1 MKRLCSV
8 VWAAVVAVVV
18 HGAPAHAGLCAPQTA
33 FICTGLQNQLN
44 VLGESIDVLTQQQE
58 GLVWATNASSNTTMS
73 IMFQLAGNPNQD
85 EFGIVGLNAAGGLS
99 GLCAV
104 FPAGDFNTG
113 YFAVASFRSG
123 DKLTV
128 NLFDA
133 SASVIST
140 TTFTG
145 VDRSRLVYYVKNSNG
160 TFFSHMGYNL
170 DRKVHSLVFAGTNL
184 NQGSW
189 WMAWEDSL
197 DPGATADFGDG
208 LLFLGA
214 LNPSPVS
221 HATWASVK
229 ARFR

>member
-8 VWAAVVAVVV
+8 AWAAVVAVVV
-18 HGAPAHAGLCAPQTA
+18 HGAPAHAGLCAPQTE
-33 FICTGLQNQLN
+33 FICAGLQNQLN
-44 VLGESIDVLTQQQE
+44 TLGESIDVLTQQQE

-73 IMFQLAGNPNQD
+73 IMFQLEGNPNQD
-85 EFGIVGLNAAGGLS
+85 EFGIVGLNAAGRLS

-123 DKLTV
+123 GLLTV

-133 SASVIST
+133 SATVINT
-140 TTFTG
+140 TTYTG
-145 VDRSRLVYYVKNSNG
+145 VDRTRFVYYVKNSNG
-160 TFFSHMGYNL
+160 TFFSHMGYNP
-170 DRKVHSLVFAGTNL
+170 DGKVHSLVFTGNALARGN
-184 NQGSW
+184 W
-189 WMAWEDSL
+189 WMAWEDSMN
-197 DPGATADFGDG
+197 PGTTADFGDG

-214 LNPSPVS
+214 LNPTPVT